1 MNIIVKSENENIE
14 AEASYESSDSNN
26 SVVVNSEDKIVNEN
40 EFYEV
45 KE

>member
-1 MNIIVKSENENIE
+1 MNIVVKQENIE
-14 AEASYESSDSNN
+14 AEVSFEDSKSNN
-26 SVVVNSEDKIVNEN
+26 SVIVNSEDKNNQEN

>member
-14 AEASYESSDSNN
+14 AEASYEGSDSNN
-26 SVVVNSEDKIVNEN
+26 SVIVNSEDKINQEN